1 MTRGRSSS
9 QCFRLSSLTQA
20 FPPPGFPTLHPQ
32 IRTVP
37 GHEFLLQSDE
47 ETELRAWHRA
57 LRAVIERLVRRVQTP
72 EGAREARPGK
82 GGTPVGQESEEAQR
96 ESLWISDEAVLV
108 EPCP

>member
-9 QCFRLSSLTQA
+9 QGFGLSSLTQA
-20 FPPPGFPTLHPQ
+20 FPPPDSPTLHPQ

-72 EGAREARPGK
+72 DGTREARPGK
-82 GGTPVGQESEEAQR
+82 GGPPR
-96 ESLWISDEAVLV
+96 ELGGTKGWTMDIGRGSLPV

>member
-9 QCFRLSSLTQA
+9 QGFGLSSLTQA
-20 FPPPGFPTLHPQ
+20 FPPPDSPTLHPQ

-72 EGAREARPGK
+72 DGTREARPGK
-82 GGTPVGQESEEAQR
+82 GGPPR
-96 ESLWISDEAVLV
+96 ELGGTKG
-108 EPCP
+108 